1 MNIVEY
7 TSFLVKSIVHEDDLV
22 ELKEI
27 GNDENTINIE
37 VMVKE
42 IDMGALIGRSGINAK
57 SIRTLVQAYSYLHD
71 KKKIIINFDSF

>member
-22 ELKEI
+22 EVKEI

>member
-22 ELKEI
+22 EVKEI

-42 IDMGALIGRSGINAK
+42 IYMGALIGRSGINAK